1 MEAVSVCNSGPF
13 PFCDAIRFYLVHYCP
28 DGKVISRR
36 TVPDKSSPAFGYE
49 YEFGENTWIRSGKGG
64 TIFAFA
70 GTCGS
75 YVEELACWVR
85 DNVTGEEKLVKP
97 VQMAAT
103 PSIAG
108 KMQPP
113 LSAIMKAK
121 IEEHRRSVSTADL
134 LPPTSSSLTSLPNFA
149 APGQIG
155 MSASPEICLPTS
167 CPSSPSLP
175 LSLGRLSFCSTDSRE
190 GDGHSPASASL
201 DPGKKKRLSAQLA
214 LLHGED
220 IQKQG
225 RRMSNGN
232 LAPI

>member
-1 MEAVSVCNSGPF
+1 M
-13 PFCDAIRFYLVHYCP
+13 RFYLVQYSSS
-28 DGKVISRR
+28 GQVLSRR

-75 YVEELACWVR
+75 YVEEIACWVR
-85 DNVTGEEKLVKP
+85 NNVTGEETLVKP
-97 VQMAAT
+97 VQMVST
-103 PSIAG
+103 PSGDGMARLH
-108 KMQPP
+108 PP
-113 LSAIMKAK
+113 LSAVLKAK
-121 IEEHRRSVSTADL
+121 MEEHRRSASTVEM
-134 LPPTSSSLTSLPNFA
+134 LPPVSSSLTSLPNFT
-149 APGQIG
+149 APGTIG
-155 MSASPEICLPTS
+155 MSASPEINLPTS

-175 LSLGRLSFCSTDSRE
+175 ISLGRLSFCSTDSRE
-190 GDGHSPASASL
+190 GDGHSPASATL
-201 DPGKKKRLSAQLA
+201 DAGKKKRLSAQLA

-220 IQKQG
+220 IQKQS